1 MAEKDKKNHLP
12 MEPSFLTVVMML
24 SGSAMGYLEAA
35 GKKELENKR
44 SENLE
49 LARFTIDLL
58 GVLESKTKGNLSQE
72 EDHLLQKSLAE
83 LRLLY
88 VKTAE

>member
-1 MAEKDKKNHLP
+1 MADKDKKNHVP

-44 SENLE
+44 AENLE

-58 GVLESKTKGNLSQE
+58 GVLENKTKGNLSQE
-72 EDHLLQKSLAE
+72 EDSVLQKSLAE

-88 VKTAE
+88 VKTTE

>member
-1 MAEKDKKNHLP
+1 MTENEKKNQEP

-24 SGSAMGYLEAA
+24 NGSAIGYLEAA

-58 GVLESKTKGNLSQE
+58 GVLEAKTKGNLSEE
-72 EDHLLQKSLAE
+72 EDRVLQKSLAD

>member
-1 MAEKDKKNHLP
+1 MAEKEKNHMP

-24 SGSAMGYLEAA
+24 GGSAIGYLEAA

-44 SENLE
+44 TENLE

-58 GVLESKTKGNLSQE
+58 DVLDAKTKGNLSE
-72 EDHLLQKSLAE
+72 EENQIMQKSLAD
-83 LRLLY
+83 LRLFY

>member
-1 MAEKDKKNHLP
+1 
-12 MEPSFLTVVMML
+12 MEPSFLTVVIML

-44 SENLE
+44 AENLE

-58 GVLESKTKGNLSQE
+58 GVLETKTRGNLSQE
-72 EDHLLQKSLAE
+72 EDQVLQKSLAD

>member
-1 MAEKDKKNHLP
+1 MDDENKKNHVP

-35 GKKELENKR
+35 GNEELENKR
-44 SENLE
+44 TENLE

-58 GVLESKTKGNLSQE
+58 GVLETKTKGNLSE
-72 EDHLLQKSLAE
+72 EENQVLQKSLAD

-88 VKTAE
+88 VRATG

>member
-1 MAEKDKKNHLP
+1 MADKDKNDHVP

-44 SENLE
+44 AENLE

-58 GVLESKTKGNLSQE
+58 GVLEDKTKGNLSQE

>member
-1 MAEKDKKNHLP
+1 MAEKEKNHMP

-24 SGSAMGYLEAA
+24 SGSAIGYLEAA

-44 SENLE
+44 VENLE

-58 GVLESKTKGNLSQE
+58 DVLDAKTKGNLSE
-72 EDHLLQKSLAE
+72 EENQILQKSLAD
-83 LRLLY
+83 LRLFY
-88 VKTAE
+88 VKTAG

>member
-1 MAEKDKKNHLP
+1 MAEKEKNHMP

-24 SGSAMGYLEAA
+24 GGSAIGYLEAA

-44 SENLE
+44 TENLE

-58 GVLESKTKGNLSQE
+58 DVLDAKTKGNLSE
-72 EDHLLQKSLAE
+72 EENQILQKSLAD
-83 LRLLY
+83 LRLFY

>member
-72 EDHLLQKSLAE
+72 EDQVLQKSLAE

>member
-1 MAEKDKKNHLP
+1 

-44 SENLE
+44 AENLE

-58 GVLESKTKGNLSQE
+58 GVLETKTRGNLSQE
-72 EDHLLQKSLAE
+72 EDQVLQKSLAE

>member
-1 MAEKDKKNHLP
+1 MADEEKKNHES
-12 MEPSFLTVVMML
+12 MEPSFLTVVMMI

-35 GKKELENKR
+35 GNKELEGKR
-44 SENLE
+44 KENLE

-58 GVLESKTKGNLSQE
+58 GVLEEKTRGNLSEE
-72 EDHLLQKSLAE
+72 EDQVLQKSLAD

-88 VKTAE
+88 VRTTG

>member
-1 MAEKDKKNHLP
+1 MAEKEKNHMP

-24 SGSAMGYLEAA
+24 GGSAIGYLEAA

-44 SENLE
+44 VENLE

-58 GVLESKTKGNLSQE
+58 DVLDAKTKGNLSE
-72 EDHLLQKSLAE
+72 EENQILQKSLAD
-83 LRLLY
+83 LRLFY